1 MIADVAIARQ
11 IAATDKRPP
20 STSSPATQV
29 APVVSRQRS
38 CRPPVPLFGESTE
51 QYNQRISASQATE
64 PQVPQASQQKGDDRK
79 DKRDEMP
86 VETQLFDC
94 ACDSLFRAA

>member
-1 MIADVAIARQ
+1 MLTPRDLQQ

-20 STSSPATQV
+20 STSSPATQI

-38 CRPPVPLFGESTE
+38 CRPPVPFFGESTE
-51 QYNQRISASQATE
+51 QYKQRVSASQAAE
-64 PQVPQASQQKGDDRK
+64 PQVPQASQPKGVERE
-79 DKRDEMP
+79 DKQDNMP

-94 ACDSLFRAA
+94 AYDLVPFYC